1 MTNFRMEQATSR
13 GDLPCYKR
21 GLIGACWNTSAIR
34 ELQDLSPSTS
44 HGRDRCGLWIR
55 WIANRV
61 QPSRCIRR
69 CFPQRL
75 LAHHPPDHAT
85 MLGRLLAQAGRAKDP
100 RAATDRRK
108 RGMSLVHRRARSPQS
123 RPGCWSSSS
132 RPSPRTVEPRTQA
145 SLTRVSSSTTGCRRG
160 IRNFTGKSR
169 MSMGMKRHG

>member
-1 MTNFRMEQATSR
+1 MEQALSD
-13 GDLPCYKR
+13 GDLPRYKR
-21 GLIGACWNTSAIR
+21 SLIHARWNTSAIR
-34 ELQDLSPSTS
+34 ELQDLSPPTS

-69 CFPQRL
+69 CFLQRL
-75 LAHHPPDHAT
+75 LAHRPPDNAT
-85 MLGRLLAQAGRAKDP
+85 MRGRLLAQAGRTKSP

-108 RGMSLVHRRARSPQS
+108 RGMSLVYRRARSPQS
-123 RPGCWSSSS
+123 GPGCWTCSS
-132 RPSPRTVEPRTQA
+132 RPSLPTVEPRTQA
-145 SLTRVSSSTTGCRRG
+145 SLNRASSSTTRCRRG